1 MDKDAHSLFFGWWNR
16 NVDAINAIEDD
27 EDVETRVMKH
37 NTHVARI
44 ALLLQALRYA
54 CGESHLQSIDVDS
67 IEGAL
72 RLNEYCENC
81 YQRCRAFVAEY
92 TCDSMSK
99 ELLYLLEDSF
109 DTKTAIKT
117 GMENLHVTDR
127 TVMNYIKELMK
138 SGLITKAKKGFYEKV
153 KFQTGQATET

>member
-1 MDKDAHSLFFGWWNR
+1 MLSKYPLYGQGRTFPFLWLVER

-67 IEGAL
+67 IKGAL
-72 RLNEYCENC
+72 LLNEYCENC
-81 YQRCRAFVAEY
+81 YQRCRAFVAED

-99 ELLYLLEDSF
+99 ELR
-109 DTKTAIKT
+109 IC
-117 GMENLHVTDR
+117 
-127 TVMNYIKELMK
+127 
-138 SGLITKAKKGFYEKV
+138 
-153 KFQTGQATET
+153 

>member
-1 MDKDAHSLFFGWWNR
+1 MLSKYPLYGQGRTLPFFGWWNR

-44 ALLLQALRYA
+44 ALLLQTLRYA

-81 YQRCRAFVAEY
+81 YQRCRAFVAEVPVIL
-92 TCDSMSK
+92 CPRSCCICW
-99 ELLYLLEDSF
+99 
-109 DTKTAIKT
+109 KTVLTQK
-117 GMENLHVTDR
+117 
-127 TVMNYIKELMK
+127 
-138 SGLITKAKKGFYEKV
+138 
-153 KFQTGQATET
+153 QP